1 MRYSPERSIKDTE
14 FKAALIVGGIE
25 MARMA
30 GQIWRLQALSTG
42 TSFDSINPAVNFI
55 LDYTG
60 DFAGTYLMSWLGKD
74 CIPWVSDKRK
84 LDIATGI
91 SAVTAIAIETV
102 PIFGIPKTEDLFA
115 AAAGILAYRGLNWYL
130 RKNLAANSQT
140 PTTHY
145 Q

>member
-25 MARMA
+25 IARMA

-60 DFAGTYLMSWLGKD
+60 DFAGTYLMSWLGRD
-74 CIPWVSDKRK
+74 STYLWNPENRRSVCSRRGNFSLQRIELVS
-84 LDIATGI
+84 
-91 SAVTAIAIETV
+91 
-102 PIFGIPKTEDLFA
+102 
-115 AAAGILAYRGLNWYL
+115 
-130 RKNLAANSQT
+130 
-140 PTTHY
+140 
-145 Q
+145 